1 MNKKYVFITF
11 FILLL
16 VVTSSLFVTII
27 SPFLIDIFLAVIFTH
42 LFLPIK
48 KTLSNKLHPNI
59 AGLLTVTSIFF
70 IVIIPLFVITLMVT
84 SEISAMYSSFI
95 ESWPSILQQIKSHEY
110 YSYRSQI
117 PIIGSGISDDTIIEL
132 VKNVGQSV
140 GSVAKYSFAFA
151 KSFVINISSV
161 LAHFLFTMLITYYFL
176 ISHDSIKQFVRK
188 TIPLDNKDIDEI
200 YQELENTGDATING
214 TFVIGI
220 IEGVFGAL
228 LLTFVGTEST
238 VLWGVLMFFLSM
250 IPLIGIT
257 VVLIPFA
264 LFYILSGDVA
274 SGIVIIIVGV
284 SGVTFTQNIL
294 KPKLVGDRSGLH
306 QGIVLISSIGGIS
319 TFGIIGFII
328 GPLIATMFFV
338 IWKQFRVKYENR

>member
-1 MNKKYVFITF
+1 
-11 FILLL
+11 
-16 VVTSSLFVTII
+16 
-27 SPFLIDIFLAVIFTH
+27 
-42 LFLPIK
+42 
-48 KTLSNKLHPNI
+48 
-59 AGLLTVTSIFF
+59 
-70 IVIIPLFVITLMVT
+70 
-84 SEISAMYSSFI
+84 
-95 ESWPSILQQIKSHEY
+95 
-110 YSYRSQI
+110 
-117 PIIGSGISDDTIIEL
+117 
-132 VKNVGQSV
+132 
-140 GSVAKYSFAFA
+140 
-151 KSFVINISSV
+151 
-161 LAHFLFTMLITYYFL
+161 
-176 ISHDSIKQFVRK
+176 
-188 TIPLDNKDIDEI
+188 
-200 YQELENTGDATING
+200 
-214 TFVIGI
+214 
-220 IEGVFGAL
+220 
-228 LLTFVGTEST
+228 
-238 VLWGVLMFFLSM
+238 MFFLSM